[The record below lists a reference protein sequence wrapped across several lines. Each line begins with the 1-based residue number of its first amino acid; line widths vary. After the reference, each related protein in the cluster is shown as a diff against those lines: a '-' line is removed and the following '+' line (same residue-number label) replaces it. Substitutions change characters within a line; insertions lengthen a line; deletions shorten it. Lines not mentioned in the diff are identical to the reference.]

1 MLGPWLPALPSI
13 MCWPGWLILRSGSYL
28 YLFHRCSGPKLQQPT
43 CCICMAAGEGV
54 ERLSAVFDIVDEPA
68 WLKCVALRF
77 CLVAKS
83 LFDDG
88 KCPAETTEFKQQSG
102 GGSSKQRSGSG
113 QCLLQLRQQPASN
126 AMVQMPK
133 VTTVARPALPVAHTC
148 RCDASSELHIC
159 TRRHLDK
166 LHLAWAAEAHLAL
179 ACFLQIQQ
187 VHGCRRLQPRQHQVH
202 QQGGNRRSFLQLIP
216 SASQVSCL

>member
-13 MCWPGWLILRSGSYL
+13 MCWPAWLILRSGSYL
-28 YLFHRCSGPKLQQPT
+28 YLFHGRSGPKLQQPT

-148 RCDASSELHIC
+148 RCDASSAALSSTSAPAGILISCIWPGLLKLIWLWLVFCRSSRC
-159 TRRHLDK
+159 TGVGGCNHGSTRCTSRG
-166 LHLAWAAEAHLAL
+166 ATGEA
-179 ACFLQIQQ
+179 
-187 VHGCRRLQPRQHQVH
+187 
-202 QQGGNRRSFLQLIP
+202 
-216 SASQVSCL
+216 SCS